1 LRCTSP
7 NSNNCLNFL
16 NKAHQIL
23 KSKNKLNAIGPLP
36 SIPSKVKG
44 NSRFHLVLQ
53 SSTKTYLNRVLKFLI
68 NEFENWPEAKKIK
81 WSFDIDPYDMS

>member
-1 LRCTSP
+1 MKP
-7 NSNNCLNFL
+7 NSLFNLAKKLFPIYRSITGDGVRKTL
-16 NKAHQIL
+16 QIL

-68 NEFENWPEAKKIK
+68 NEFEYWPEAK
-81 WSFDIDPYDMS
+81 